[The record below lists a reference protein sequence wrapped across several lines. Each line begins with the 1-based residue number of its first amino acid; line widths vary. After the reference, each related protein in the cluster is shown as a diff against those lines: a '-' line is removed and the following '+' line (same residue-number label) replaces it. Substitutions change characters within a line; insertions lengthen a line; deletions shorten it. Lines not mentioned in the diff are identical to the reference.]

1 MLLFARWWDSR
12 PHTSPPTDL
21 MHRDVKPENI
31 LLKADGRTIKLI
43 DFGICRSFSTAED
56 RRHRRPLSGQT
67 GSFRYMAPE
76 IAAERATYEYTCC
89 VDVYSGA
96 MVSWFIHTGERPY
109 SNLPGHQVAELAHR
123 VTLRPS
129 AASVKNEHLAALLMR
144 AWESDPAA
152 RPSADEM
159 ESRLQELYE
168 KSAGK
173 GVFKGMAVKIK
184 EGMSNFNFNPG
195 FARLKSLER
204 VSSAEPA
211 GARRSS
217 ASPASDTPSTP
228 ESASTTL
235 TYSQLKRH
243 ARCGH
248 SCSPGLHSSSPA
260 TPEPS
265 EALESFLGR
274 RASGESCATTLRQ
287 SSSRT
292 SDEFV
297 GELSGATSASNSL
310 SSSRDGASPPEARAA
325 EKTTCEQGGFQGPEV
340 VQRLPQIT
348 QGLGPYARH
357 RSLIST
363 QTCAV
368 KGPGG
373 EGPPSLT
380 AESRVPNDG
389 ADSDSTL
396 TLQKPVCVWR
406 A

>member
-1 MLLFARWWDSR
+1 
-12 PHTSPPTDL
+12 

-31 LLKADGRTIKLI
+31 LLKADGKTIKLI
-43 DFGICRSFSTAED
+43 DYGICRSFSTAED
-56 RRHRRPLSGQT
+56 HRRPLSGQT

-96 MVSWFIHTGERPY
+96 MVSWFIHTGQLPY
-109 SNLPGHQVAELAHR
+109 CNLPGHQVAELAHR

-173 GVFKGMAVKIK
+173 GIFKGMAEKIK
-184 EGMSNFNFNPG
+184 EGVSNFNFNPG
-195 FARLKSLER
+195 FVRLKSLER
-204 VSSAEPA
+204 VSSTEAA
-211 GARRSS
+211 GAHRSS
-217 ASPASDTPSTP
+217 ASPASDTPSTS

-243 ARCGH
+243 TRCGQ
-248 SCSPGLHSSSPA
+248 SCSPGLYSSSPA

-265 EALESFLGR
+265 EALESFFWR
-274 RASGESCATTLRQ
+274 RASGESSATTLRQ

-292 SDEFV
+292 SEEFV
-297 GELSGATSASNSL
+297 GELSSASGATSASHSL

-325 EKTTCEQGGFQGPEV
+325 GKTTGEQEGVQGPEV

-348 QGLGPYARH
+348 QGLGPYVRQ
-357 RSLIST
+357 RPFIST

-373 EGPPSLT
+373 EVPPSLT
-380 AESRVPNDG
+380 AGSRSPNDG
-389 ADSDSTL
+389 AGSDSSL